1 MRLRTKPSPSVPS
14 EPRPASGVPW
24 FINFDQPGMVVVRQ
38 SLGAES
44 VLERDFLEAA
54 GDVTG
59 AYVKIAPTVRSSERW
74 LVNSKA
80 IRERIL
86 SAGAVAVVFAPVVV
100 PDSIS
105 GQHRADQPPP
115 MAKSP
120 EAHLREWFDGV
131 KGQSLS
137 IVVEA
142 MAEALASAGDAGL

>member
-1 MRLRTKPSPSVPS
+1 
-14 EPRPASGVPW
+14 
-24 FINFDQPGMVVVRQ
+24 
-38 SLGAES
+38 
-44 VLERDFLEAA
+44 
-54 GDVTG
+54 
-59 AYVKIAPTVRSSERW
+59 
-74 LVNSKA
+74 
-80 IRERIL
+80 
-86 SAGAVAVVFAPVVV
+86 VVV

-105 GQHRADQPPP
+105 GQQRADQPPP